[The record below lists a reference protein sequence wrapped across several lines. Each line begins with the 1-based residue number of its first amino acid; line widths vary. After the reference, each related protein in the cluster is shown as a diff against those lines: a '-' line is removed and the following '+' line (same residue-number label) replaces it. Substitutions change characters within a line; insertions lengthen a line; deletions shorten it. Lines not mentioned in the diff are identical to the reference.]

1 MRIAVHVT
9 PKSGRDAV
17 AGWQGSEL
25 NLKVTVPPEGGRAN
39 AAACELLA
47 RSLGVPKSAV
57 RVVRGES
64 ARHKQVEIDG
74 IDDADVARAFGEAP
88 ERLL

>member
-9 PKSGRDAV
+9 PRSVRDEV
-17 AGWQGSEL
+17 VGWHGGEL
-25 NLKVTVPPEGGRAN
+25 SVRVTVPPEAGKAN
-39 AAACELLA
+39 GATCTLLA
-47 RSLGVPKSAV
+47 RALGVPRSAV

-74 IDDADVARAFGEAP
+74 VSEGDVTRAFGERP
-88 ERLL
+88 PGLL